1 MKKKPDVRKAKD
13 PIQVWVKEVKQAK
26 KDPIQMWVKVVEQ
39 PKKGPIQMWVKEVK
53 DDRGDGERASM
64 RATVSIVDEDGA
76 RHYQETKTV
85 LREQRS
91 VLIDYVLDRIVSAI
105 KSYPLPAFDP
115 ILTLV
120 EEIRRRAQRD
130 LDANQEGEEDDVDG
144 C

>member
-1 MKKKPDVRKAKD
+1 MKKKRDVRKAKD

-91 VLIDYVLDRIVSAI
+91 VSDRLRSG
-105 KSYPLPAFDP
+105 PNCERHQELPAAR
-115 ILTLV
+115 
-120 EEIRRRAQRD
+120 IRSHPHFGGGDSSAGAKGFGRKSGRRGGRR
-130 LDANQEGEEDDVDG
+130 
-144 C
+144 